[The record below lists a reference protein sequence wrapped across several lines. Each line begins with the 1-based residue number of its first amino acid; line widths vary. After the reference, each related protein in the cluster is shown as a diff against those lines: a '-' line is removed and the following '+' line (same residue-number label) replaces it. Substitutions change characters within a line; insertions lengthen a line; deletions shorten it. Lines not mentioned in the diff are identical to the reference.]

1 MFSVW
6 KYKLSIKSLFEK
18 KEFENL
24 EDSDPLPKGLGIA
37 VAARIDAFIKD
48 NSDQS
53 EMCADLA
60 YIPMGL
66 EGAELVGEFN
76 DLLEELY
83 DYADHYRIL
92 IS

>member
-1 MFSVW
+1 MFSRW
-6 KYKLSIKSLFEK
+6 KYKLRIKSLFEK

-24 EDSDPLPKGLGIA
+24 EDSDPLPKGLGSE
-37 VAARIDAFIKD
+37 VAARIDAFIKG
-48 NSDQS
+48 NPDQS

-66 EGAELVGEFN
+66 EGADTVGEFN
-76 DLLEELY
+76 DLLVELY
-83 DYADHYRIL
+83 DCADHYRIL